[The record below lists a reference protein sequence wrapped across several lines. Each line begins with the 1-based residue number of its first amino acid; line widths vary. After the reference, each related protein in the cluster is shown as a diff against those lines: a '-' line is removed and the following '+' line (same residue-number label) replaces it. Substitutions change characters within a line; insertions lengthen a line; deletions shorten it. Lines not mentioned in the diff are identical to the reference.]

1 MKKEQVLA
9 RMKEDCLV
17 AVVRAKN
24 YEQGEKV
31 VDAIIAGGINFI
43 ELTMTMDDGDP
54 VGFIKLMAEKY
65 KGNDKIVIGAGTV
78 LDPETAR
85 ACILAGANYIVSPGL
100 NVDTIA
106 GIVRKHLPEAIH
118 HFPEEYITDR
128 SQRFMASEIIREK
141 LMRFLGAEL
150 PYSVTVE
157 IERFQS
163 NERGGY
169 DINGLILVEREGQ
182 KKMVIGNKGAKIKT
196 IGIEARKDMQE
207 MFEAPV
213 HLELWVKVKSGWADD
228 ERALRSLGYG
238 EDQ

>member
-1 MKKEQVLA
+1 
-9 RMKEDCLV
+9 
-17 AVVRAKN
+17 
-24 YEQGEKV
+24 
-31 VDAIIAGGINFI
+31 
-43 ELTMTMDDGDP
+43 
-54 VGFIKLMAEKY
+54 
-65 KGNDKIVIGAGTV
+65 
-78 LDPETAR
+78 
-85 ACILAGANYIVSPGL
+85 
-100 NVDTIA
+100 TIA
-106 GIVRKHLPEAIH
+106 AIVRKHLPEAIH
-118 HFPEEYITDR
+118 HFPEDYITDR

-157 IERFQS
+157 IERFVS

-228 ERALRSLGYG
+228 ERALRSLGYV
-238 EDQ
+238 DDL